1 MKLTDQTYIPAPP
14 DILDGL
20 LVEAARVRPESLKR
34 ERPLNTNCC
43 VPGCLPLVQV
53 AGVHPLGPRRV
64 VSELRRGSCASGRR
78 QRGGRP
84 GKCRRVVQS
93 RLGDVFSILL
103 LYPVNEVPR
112 LRFTDLSMVYTY
124 RHSATVLANM
134 AHICR
139 QHPSPMV
146 SSTL

>member
-1 MKLTDQTYIPAPP
+1 
-14 DILDGL
+14 
-20 LVEAARVRPESLKR
+20 
-34 ERPLNTNCC
+34 
-43 VPGCLPLVQV
+43 VQV

-78 QRGGRP
+78 QRCGGGRP

-93 RLGDVFSILL
+93 RLGDAFSILL

-124 RHSATVLANM
+124 RQSATVLANM

-139 QHPSPMV
+139 QHLSPMV